1 MSVITTIANRPKV
14 LMKKVSNRK
23 ARIRVRIHTM
33 TPTIMMLKK
42 NLLKTVAAAATTTA
56 VDYPDRRC
64 SLLRTNHQQK

>member
-42 NLLKTVAAAATTTA
+42 NLLKTVAATTTTA

-64 SLLRTNHQQK
+64 SLLRKNHQQK